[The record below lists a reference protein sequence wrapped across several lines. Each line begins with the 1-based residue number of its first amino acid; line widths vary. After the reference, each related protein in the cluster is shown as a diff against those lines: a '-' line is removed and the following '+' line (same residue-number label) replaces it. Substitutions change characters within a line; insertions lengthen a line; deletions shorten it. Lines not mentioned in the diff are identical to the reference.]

1 MLNGCDFFCRYAAIL
16 FKKQRYVSSQHRM
29 NIKIVCK
36 DNFKY
41 EVQERAATN
50 AVSLQQLAEE
60 YWRIDKFF
68 LISFPILFFIFNI
81 IYWLAFILWS
91 CMFVYQEKKKEES
104 SEAITDIVELLK
116 LVLKKFGQLV
126 FDRGALTL
134 IIFYVKCLHAC
145 FSISSLFQNH
155 CWWTVTVSNFEED
168 PKYSFVCATTVIH
181 SAQTKPKRCCCWTN
195 DRAFMSTNW

>member
-1 MLNGCDFFCRYAAIL
+1 MRCTGRLGHFPFLTINKGSWNRPYFLTTRSGYGKLAVCACTLQSKASNISVVEFFFLPFRYAAIL
-16 FKKQRYVSSQHRM
+16 FKKQRYVSGQHKM

-81 IYWLAFILWS
+81 IYWLAFILWIE
-91 CMFVYQEKKKEES
+91 V
-104 SEAITDIVELLK
+104 
-116 LVLKKFGQLV
+116 
-126 FDRGALTL
+126 
-134 IIFYVKCLHAC
+134 
-145 FSISSLFQNH
+145 
-155 CWWTVTVSNFEED
+155 
-168 PKYSFVCATTVIH
+168 
-181 SAQTKPKRCCCWTN
+181 
-195 DRAFMSTNW
+195 

>member
-1 MLNGCDFFCRYAAIL
+1 MQLALWETPGRRPLKKNACHKQTINIIVFFLFFCRYAAIL

-91 CMFVYQEKKKEES
+91 CMFVILPLLYLKKINEMLGTKNSSNFKCADSKKELAWAEQFGGHS
-104 SEAITDIVELLK
+104 TNQFSAMP
-116 LVLKKFGQLV
+116 LVKACGSLSNN
-126 FDRGALTL
+126 
-134 IIFYVKCLHAC
+134 YPC
-145 FSISSLFQNH
+145 FSKEYWYNRVWRGITRL
-155 CWWTVTVSNFEED
+155 
-168 PKYSFVCATTVIH
+168 
-181 SAQTKPKRCCCWTN
+181 SARP
-195 DRAFMSTNW
+195 

>member
-1 MLNGCDFFCRYAAIL
+1 MQLALWETPGRRPLKKNACHKQTINIIVFFLFFCRYAAIL

-91 CMFVYQEKKKEES
+91 CMFV
-104 SEAITDIVELLK
+104 ILPLLY
-116 LVLKKFGQLV
+116 LKKIKEVLGKIPPLQVCRQKNWPGLNSLV
-126 FDRGALTL
+126 GVAQINFLPCPLWRHVAVMCLSNNYPRFSKEYWYNRVWRGITRL
-134 IIFYVKCLHAC
+134 
-145 FSISSLFQNH
+145 
-155 CWWTVTVSNFEED
+155 
-168 PKYSFVCATTVIH
+168 
-181 SAQTKPKRCCCWTN
+181 SARP
-195 DRAFMSTNW
+195 

>member
-1 MLNGCDFFCRYAAIL
+1 MIFIFFRIAENHVMRDCVAPHQWGVGTPPRPQMTSSRARSGPNLMTFLTQFFNCRYAAIL

-41 EVQERAATN
+41 EVQERAASN

-81 IYWLAFILWS
+81 IYWLAFILWTKHV
-91 CMFVYQEKKKEES
+91 FVILPLLLTERVCGVHVSSVTNYIKIRANYSQE
-104 SEAITDIVELLK
+104 
-116 LVLKKFGQLV
+116 F
-126 FDRGALTL
+126 
-134 IIFYVKCLHAC
+134 
-145 FSISSLFQNH
+145 
-155 CWWTVTVSNFEED
+155 
-168 PKYSFVCATTVIH
+168 
-181 SAQTKPKRCCCWTN
+181 
-195 DRAFMSTNW
+195 

>member
-1 MLNGCDFFCRYAAIL
+1 MNRNWITFLSFRYAAIL

-81 IYWLAFILWS
+81 IYWLAFILWRED
-91 CMFVYQEKKKEES
+91 EKQDKIDFHDRENDARGQRS
-104 SEAITDIVELLK
+104 LLLLLK
-116 LVLKKFGQLV
+116 LTTLLHVCHTTRRKKTF
-126 FDRGALTL
+126 T
-134 IIFYVKCLHAC
+134 I
-145 FSISSLFQNH
+145 
-155 CWWTVTVSNFEED
+155 FEE
-168 PKYSFVCATTVIH
+168 KA
-181 SAQTKPKRCCCWTN
+181 KKL
-195 DRAFMSTNW
+195 